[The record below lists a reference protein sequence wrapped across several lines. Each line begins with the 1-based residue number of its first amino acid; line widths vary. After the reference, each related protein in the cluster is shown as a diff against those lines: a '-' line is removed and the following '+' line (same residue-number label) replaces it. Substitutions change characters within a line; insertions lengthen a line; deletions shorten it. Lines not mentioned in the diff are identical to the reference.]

1 MREED
6 FRIVLAEWKA
16 RKLPDLVERELEIPL
31 EPVLVVAIIGP
42 RQAGK
47 TFRMFQL
54 IKELTSKGVSRENIL
69 YVNFEHE
76 RLRNLDANNLGDMM
90 KVFYQLYL
98 PVENYPIYLLLDEVQ
113 NVRDWDKWLR
123 RTSEDNRFRVFISG
137 SSSKLSS
144 REIATSLRGRSMDF
158 TILPFSFRE
167 FLKARKLEVEDFE
180 RLSYLEERGRAIR
193 LVEEYVR
200 FGGYPKIVLTEDV
213 ETKERILKSYYETIF
228 HRDITERYRVD
239 PVLFDAFLRYA
250 VTCFAKQI
258 SISKIYN
265 HLKTLG
271 FKCSKQTLIKFLK
284 YSEEVFFLFP
294 FEIFSYSV
302 KERRQYPKKIYI
314 VDNGI
319 VRTIYPEAD
328 KSLGR
333 LMENTIAIE
342 LIRRKEGDRTEIS
355 YWREY
360 GKRDGKEVDFVV
372 RSGFTVRELIQAT
385 YANSREEIGK
395 REIESLIKASEE
407 LKCNNLLII
416 TWDYEGDI
424 EAGDR
429 KIKCQPLWKW
439 LLKY

>member
-1 MREED
+1 MREDD
-6 FRIVLAEWKA
+6 FRTVLAEWRA
-16 RKLPDLVERELEIPL
+16 RKLPELVERELEIPL
-31 EPVLVVAIIGP
+31 EPALVVAIIGP

-54 IKELTSKGVSRENIL
+54 IKELISREVSQENIL

-90 KVFYQLYL
+90 KVFHQLYL
-98 PVENYPIYLLLDEVQ
+98 PAENSPIYLLLDEVQ

-123 RTSEDNRFRVFISG
+123 RMSEDSRFRIFISG

-144 REIATSLRGRSMDF
+144 KEIATSLRGRSIDF

-167 FLKARKLEVEDFE
+167 FLKARKLEAEGFK
-180 RLSYLEERGRAIR
+180 RLSHLEERGRAVR
-193 LVEEYVR
+193 LVEEYVK

-213 ETKERILKSYYETIF
+213 EMKERILKSYYETIF
-228 HRDITERYRVD
+228 HKDITERYRVD

-265 HLKTLG
+265 YLKTLG

-294 FEIFSYSV
+294 LEIFSYSI
-302 KERRQYPKKIYI
+302 KERRQYPRKLYI

-319 VRTIYPEAD
+319 IRTIYPEAD

-333 LMENTIAIE
+333 LMENTVAIE
-342 LIRRKEGDRTEIS
+342 LIRRGGREKNEIS

-360 GKRDGKEVDFVV
+360 GKRDGKEVDFIV
-372 RSGFTVRELIQAT
+372 RSGFTVKELIQVT
-385 YANSREEIGK
+385 YANSRGEIEK
-395 REIESLIKASEE
+395 RELESLIKASEE

-416 TWDYEGDI
+416 TWDYEGEI
-424 EAGDR
+424 EVEDK